1 MSNNAA
7 AKMSL
12 SLSFALRCDQSSAL
26 LLLRV
31 MAKTAVN
38 FVMKFDKGSTI
49 VCISCLVYVVLANN
63 AGMAEIIIIPL

>member
-1 MSNNAA
+1 
-7 AKMSL
+7 MSL
-12 SLSFALRCDQSSAL
+12 SR
-26 LLLRV
+26 RV

-63 AGMAEIIIIPL
+63 AGMAEIIIIPPKTGKRIRVSCGVLVWK